1 MRKPALDIPNRAPFP
16 AFAVALMLAVFAIV
30 GLAFLDD
37 YGVTLDEPIQRH
49 LGLSSLDFILGDED
63 ALPKDHV
70 RFYGV
75 AVEVPLALAER
86 LLGLADSR
94 DIFLGRHLLSHL
106 LFLAGGLFCSLLV
119 HRLFGSRLLAL
130 FALLLFL
137 LHPRLYGHSF
147 VNTKDLPF
155 LSMFMIELYLI
166 DRAFR
171 RDTLGAFALC
181 GLGAGLLSNIRIMGL
196 MLLVAVLAL
205 RACDLLQ
212 APAGKER
219 KHVLTTGGGFLLAG
233 ALTLYA
239 SFPYLWSNPLRI
251 LQGLTELSW
260 HPEIVVTRFQGE
272 LVRWPDIPAHYTPT
286 WIAITTPPVVLLLGL
301 VGMACTLRDLIRR
314 PAEALR
320 NTGLRFRCLLL
331 GCLAVPIAAVI
342 LLNAN
347 IYDGWRHLY
356 FLCTPM
362 ALLAVFGLRW
372 LASAGRRRSV
382 HGRRTAVH
390 AFAAT
395 GVAATLVEMALI
407 HPYQTSY
414 FNFLVDR
421 HTPEYL
427 RTQYQ
432 LPYWGIQYWEGL
444 KHLLERHPSSPVPIA
459 PKEALQ
465 RHRLMLPKAD
475 RRRTFTVDKM
485 QRSGPHFVMQSRS
498 GRAVRH
504 GSLIH
509 SRRLYNNTILRVM
522 AVDPPAADQAHA
534 DAWRE
539 AYWSKLSGKPAA
551 EADFDLYLDGNR
563 LTYIKQAC
571 AQQDIENP
579 FFLHVHPVRREDLPE
594 TRRYSGFDNL
604 DFSFSVHGALFDGK
618 CLASVP
624 LPEDYA
630 IASLRTGQFIHC
642 KGEVWAVEIRL

>member
-1 MRKPALDIPNRAPFP
+1 MRKPALDIPNRASFP
-16 AFAVALMLAVFAIV
+16 TFAVALMLAVFAIV
-30 GLAFLDD
+30 GLAILDD
-37 YGVTLDEPIQRH
+37 YGVTLDEPCSRST
-49 LGLSSLDFILGDED
+49 GLSSLDFVLGDED
-63 ALPKDHV
+63 ALPKVHN

-75 AVEVPLALAER
+75 AVEMPLVLAER
-86 LLGLADSR
+86 LLGLTDSR

-106 LFLAGGLFCSLLV
+106 LFLAGGLFCSLMV

-181 GLGAGLLSNIRIMGL
+181 GLGAGLLSNIRIMGV

-239 SFPYLWSNPLRI
+239 SFPYLWSNPLGI
-251 LQGLTELSW
+251 LQGLAELAR
-260 HPEIVVTRFQGE
+260 HPNDAAMRFQGE
-272 LVRWPDIPAHYTPT
+272 TVRWPEIPLHYIPT

-320 NTGLRFRCLLL
+320 NTSLRFRCLLL
-331 GCLAVPIAAVI
+331 GCLAVPIAAFI

-347 IYDGWRHLY
+347 IYNDWRHLY
-356 FLCTPM
+356 FLYAPM

-382 HGRRTAVH
+382 HGRWTAVH
-390 AFAAT
+390 SFAAT
-395 GVAATLVEMALI
+395 GVAATLIEMALI
-407 HPYQTSY
+407 HPYQISY
-414 FNFLVDR
+414 FNLLVDR

-444 KHLLERHPSSPVPIA
+444 EHLLERHPSSPVPIA

-465 RHRLMLPKAD
+465 WHRLILPEAD
-475 RRRTFTVDKM
+475 RRRTFTADKM

-498 GRAVRH
+498 SHAVRH

-534 DAWRE
+534 DAWWE

-604 DFSFSVHGALFDGK
+604 DFVFPVHGALFDGK

-642 KGEVWAVEIRL
+642 KEEVWAVEIRL